1 MLLVEIAHPDMP
13 EPIRVCNAGQ
23 SVFSGGNQYVHFP
36 FELDLPRESEDAPP
50 TVTLRVCNV
59 DRQIVQ
65 AVRTYAGDITVTVNL
80 VMASSPDLVEAG
92 PFELTMREASYDALV
107 VEGVLAFQ
115 DVLNEPYPAGSFTP
129 SRTPGI
135 FQ

>member
-1 MLLVEIAHPDMP
+1 MLVTIAHPDMP
-13 EPIRVCNAGQ
+13 EPIRVCSDAVD
-23 SVFSGGNQYVHFP
+23 VFSGGNWYVHFP

-65 AVRTYAGDITVTVNL
+65 AVRTYAGEITVTVNL

-92 PFELTMREASYDALV
+92 PFEFTMREATYDALV
-107 VEGVLAFQ
+107 VEGTLAFQ
-115 DVLNEPYPAGSFTP
+115 DVLNEPYPADSFTP